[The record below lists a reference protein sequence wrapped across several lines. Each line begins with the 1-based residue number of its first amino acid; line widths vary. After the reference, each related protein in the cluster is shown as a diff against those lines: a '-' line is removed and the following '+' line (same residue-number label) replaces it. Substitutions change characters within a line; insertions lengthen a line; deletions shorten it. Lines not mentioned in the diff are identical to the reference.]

1 KQLLLIAA
9 MRRHRGEGLD
19 RDLRRAVDRDTRRA
33 KTLPARAHRR
43 IADPAREHGL
53 RRSRGL
59 LDHGSRDVVGLAQ
72 RGRDHD
78 REHGIDRIVGQANAK
93 RRGVSRRVR
102 VAEHVDRI
110 AFRRC
115 RGQQTVELAHARVAE
130 ARERQLLVRDGIGG
144 HDRGAAAVRHDR
156 ERRPARREA
165 RVQRLGDREE
175 IGVVDHPHDARALE
189 RRLEHVVRADERA
202 GMRDR
207 GAAAGRV
214 PPDLHHD
221 DRLRARDRAQR
232 AHETPRVVHAFDV
245 EHDGARLGVE
255 QQVVED
261 LAEIHVGAD
270 SRRDDVREPDIAHA
284 RPVEQR
290 GADGTRL
297 RDERDASALR
307 HRLAEARV
315 QARGGTQHAEAV
327 RPDETDAVLARDAH
341 RLVLERAALGPGLAE
356 AGRQDHGGADA
367 GGTALT
373 QHVGHHARGRGDHG
387 EIDALAD
394 LRDAR
399 EAATRLHLGVLRIH
413 RMDRTREARVEEVP
427 QDDGAERARP
437 LARADHGD
445 GLGLEDPRDL
455 RAPARH
461 TERRHGRY
469 AETSTDRR
477 FRHDPSPSGR
487 CGKNAAPFRDD
498 SSYAAGMTSATSD
511 RPRARSLEPLRALPR
526 LLAPHWPVLA
536 AAIAALL
543 LAAAAQLA
551 LPITLRFLIDDGLI
565 VRDTSMIDRYFI
577 LLLAVAALFGTFAA
591 LRYYLISWLGER
603 VVADLRSSVYARVI
617 RMDPAF
623 FEITR
628 TGEVLSRLT
637 ADTTLVQ
644 SIAGVGISIT
654 LRSAV
659 TFLGS
664 LVLLI
669 LTSPALTALIAVL
682 MPVVVVPLV
691 FLGRRVRKL
700 SRYSQD
706 RIADASALAGETINA
721 MQTVQAFTLES
732 LQTRRF
738 NDAVEHSFDVAIAR
752 NRVRAMLTA
761 IATMLIFGAI
771 AIVLWV
777 GAHQVVRGTLTFGQ
791 LGQFLL
797 YAGYLGLSS
806 AALSEMWGE
815 VQRAAGAMERLIELK
830 DALPSIRTPAVPR
843 ALPSPAEGRI
853 AFENV
858 TFRYP
863 SRPESA

>member
-1 KQLLLIAA
+1 
-9 MRRHRGEGLD
+9 
-19 RDLRRAVDRDTRRA
+19 
-33 KTLPARAHRR
+33 
-43 IADPAREHGL
+43 
-53 RRSRGL
+53 
-59 LDHGSRDVVGLAQ
+59 
-72 RGRDHD
+72 
-78 REHGIDRIVGQANAK
+78 
-93 RRGVSRRVR
+93 
-102 VAEHVDRI
+102 
-110 AFRRC
+110 
-115 RGQQTVELAHARVAE
+115 
-130 ARERQLLVRDGIGG
+130 
-144 HDRGAAAVRHDR
+144 
-156 ERRPARREA
+156 
-165 RVQRLGDREE
+165 
-175 IGVVDHPHDARALE
+175 
-189 RRLEHVVRADERA
+189 
-202 GMRDR
+202 
-207 GAAAGRV
+207 
-214 PPDLHHD
+214 
-221 DRLRARDRAQR
+221 
-232 AHETPRVVHAFDV
+232 
-245 EHDGARLGVE
+245 
-255 QQVVED
+255 
-261 LAEIHVGAD
+261 
-270 SRRDDVREPDIAHA
+270 
-284 RPVEQR
+284 
-290 GADGTRL
+290 
-297 RDERDASALR
+297 
-307 HRLAEARV
+307 
-315 QARGGTQHAEAV
+315 
-327 RPDETDAVLARDAH
+327 
-341 RLVLERAALGPGLAE
+341 
-356 AGRQDHGGADA
+356 
-367 GGTALT
+367 
-373 QHVGHHARGRGDHG
+373 
-387 EIDALAD
+387 
-394 LRDAR
+394 
-399 EAATRLHLGVLRIH
+399 
-413 RMDRTREARVEEVP
+413 
-427 QDDGAERARP
+427 
-437 LARADHGD
+437 
-445 GLGLEDPRDL
+445 
-455 RAPARH
+455 
-461 TERRHGRY
+461 
-469 AETSTDRR
+469 
-477 FRHDPSPSGR
+477 
-487 CGKNAAPFRDD
+487 
-498 SSYAAGMTSATSD
+498 MTSATSD

-526 LLAPHWPVLA
+526 LLAPHWTVLA

-830 DALPSIRTPAVPR
+830 DALPTIRTPAVPR
-843 ALPSPAEGRI
+843 AMPSPAEGRI

-863 SRPESA
+863 SRPDSAALDGFTLEVSPGETVAFVGPSGAGKSTAFQLLLRYYDPSEGRILVDGVDIADVRPEDVRRRIGLVPQDTVLFGTTARENIRYGRPDASDEEVEAAARAAAADEFIRALPDGYETFLGERGMRLSGGQRQRIAIARALLKDPPILLLDEATSSLDAESERLVQQALSRLMQNRTTIVIAHRLATVRRAHRIVVMDRGRIVAVGTHDELLQRSPLYARLAELQFGDLELEGEDEATDTRRSMRSRPAS